1 MATTCGIHIDGRR
14 YHLVALDGTTRKHKI
29 LAAVS
34 GDIPLDEDPV
44 EAVAQG
50 LRNAIKEHKLRPA
63 EVQLAVDSGL
73 AAFRTLTLPFDDRAK
88 IEEVIK
94 FEVEND
100 LPQWD
105 IDEVLVD
112 FIVLSSKPGVEST
125 LLVTALPK
133 DRMEMQLAAC
143 EAGGLEAQEAE
154 LDGTALFDAA
164 SESGCLAE
172 DAAQIL
178 VHVGDTSTTVVLADG
193 GKLNSIR
200 AFRAGAHPG
209 ALGAGAESEDS
220 GAGDVEAGED
230 PGSAEAGE
238 RTMEETLEA
247 ERRQRQTVQRIRR
260 ELGRTLSAART
271 EHDIEAIYV
280 CGHELPGLVHEEI
293 FDTPIAPLEV
303 LAEEGIEKP
312 SEAVVAYG
320 AALHAL
326 GAGTLTP
333 NLRREELRFT
343 GKFERLELP
352 LAVFALSLFTLLT
365 VLLIITN
372 LQLQWR
378 DVGTPDSEGDMQIW
392 LMASNKYVF
401 PDPDD
406 PRPNTRL
413 TDPPEK
419 LVGYARRAEAGE
431 IPNKTKYDQ
440 IREISRLLKIEIH
453 DLKKELGQVSDIEQ
467 PQSALEATTLVMGV
481 IRKLQMESKMRFGIR
496 RYKAEYQSGSGRKED
511 SVRIQLEMDFFADS
525 TGAATR
531 DYSAMQKAID
541 DEPWC
546 VDFDSKGTTPHDD
559 GKGIAADRITI
570 VVNLENAEEG
580 IAQAAGSE
588 QEEQG

>member
-14 YHLVALDGTTRKHKI
+14 YHLVALDGTARKHKV

-34 GDIPLDEDPV
+34 GEISMDEDPI
-44 EAVAQG
+44 ATVAQG
-50 LRNAIKEHKLRPA
+50 LRKAIKEHKLRPT

-73 AAFRTLTLPFDDRAK
+73 AAFRTLTLPFDDRTK
-88 IEEVIK
+88 IEDVIK

-105 IDEVLVD
+105 IDDVLVD

-133 DRMEMQLAAC
+133 SRMEMQLAAC
-143 EAGGLEAQEAE
+143 EAGGVEAQEAE

-178 VHVGDTSTTVVLADG
+178 VHVGDTSTTVVVADG

-200 AFRAGAHPG
+200 AIRAGAHPVAHG
-209 ALGAGAESEDS
+209 ASAEPAATGEGDEDTGGDPEFAES
-220 GAGDVEAGED
+220 
-230 PGSAEAGE
+230 GE

-271 EHDIEAIYV
+271 EHDIEAIYI

-293 FDTPIAPLEV
+293 FDTPTAPLEV

-312 SEAVVAYG
+312 SETVVAYG

-333 NLRREELRFT
+333 NLRREELSFT

-352 LAVFALSLFTLLT
+352 LAVFALFLFTFLT
-365 VLLIITN
+365 VQLIITN
-372 LQLQWR
+372 QQIQWR
-378 DVGTPDSEGDMQIW
+378 DVGSPGSEGDMQIW
-392 LMASNKYVF
+392 LKASNKYVF

-419 LVGYARRAEAGE
+419 LVGYARRAEGGE

-440 IREISRLLKIEIH
+440 IREISRLLKIEVH

-481 IRKLQMESKMRFGIR
+481 LRKLQSETKMRFGIR
-496 RYKAEYQSGSGRKED
+496 SYKADSMSGSGRKEA
-511 SVRIQLEMDFFADS
+511 SVTIKLEVDFFADS
-525 TGAATR
+525 TGAAT
-531 DYSAMQKAID
+531 DHYSALQKAINN
-541 DEPWC
+541 EPWC
-546 VDFDSKGTTPHDD
+546 VDFASKGTTPHDD
-559 GKGIAADRITI
+559 GKGIAAENITI

-580 IAQAAGSE
+580 SARVAGSE
-588 QEEQG
+588 REGQG